1 MSVAGSSATGTWDQ
15 DQDVQLSSVNPMY
28 NFVAHNVPS
37 TYDEITQERMDRH
50 SSPPPFQREQAAPGY
65 LNRLPVQKA
74 PTGFGEKLQLEFGG
88 CGLGEFH
95 DIHTLTMFA
104 DYRYTW

>member
-74 PTGFGEKLQLEFGG
+74 PTGFGEKLQLDTSEEI
-88 CGLGEFH
+88 GLVGVV
-95 DIHTLTMFA
+95 
-104 DYRYTW
+104 